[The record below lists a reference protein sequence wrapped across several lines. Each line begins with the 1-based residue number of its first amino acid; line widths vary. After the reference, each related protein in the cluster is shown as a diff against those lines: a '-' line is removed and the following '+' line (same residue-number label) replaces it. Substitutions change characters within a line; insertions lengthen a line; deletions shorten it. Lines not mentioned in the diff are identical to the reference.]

1 MKRLMR
7 VHRGWWAFLAALVLV
22 WPATLV
28 AQVTVTLDEAI
39 QRAMD
44 RSPTMAQQEQAVG
57 NASAA
62 RRQAIGAFI
71 PNVSANSSG
80 SLRSTQRFDPGTDR
94 IVEGSS
100 DSYSAG
106 LSGSVTLFDGGRMF
120 ASYSG
125 AQADYSAAL
134 ARRENQRNQVT
145 LQTKNLFFA
154 ALRQVDLLEVAQ
166 RRVQQAEESLNM
178 VRTRTQV
185 GTATVSDS
193 LRARLEMV
201 NARQAVLSAETA
213 TRAARFA
220 LGRQIGESGPVV
232 PVRPD
237 DLEPTPIGMS
247 EEEILQLA
255 EAASPSVIAAE
266 QGTMA
271 AGKDVTIAKAQYLP
285 SISFSSG
292 YNWANQSAS
301 LSGGTASWNLGL
313 RASYPIFNGFAREGA
328 VDRAQ
333 WSQRVARLQEDDARL
348 AAREQADGALQD
360 VRTAEQAIAIAQ
372 EAQAVA
378 QEDLRVVGE
387 RYRVGVATILELVT
401 SQISVVQAGVNV
413 VTSRYDYVLA
423 RAQLEAVLGREL

>member
-378 QEDLRVVGE
+378 QEDLRVVSE

-401 SQISVVQAGVNV
+401 SQIAVVQAGVNV

-423 RAQLEAVLGREL
+423 RAQLEAVVGRGL